1 MHELARAVVSA
12 WEEEADRTAG
22 AGATRTEDGAAGR
35 TEQDAAEQIV
45 LLPGRADDKTVDA
58 AALEALGVRLRTP
71 LRAGLARQVAWA
83 AAGANAN
90 DVFRCPLAFIK

>member
-1 MHELARAVVSA
+1 MERRVGLSRNRQTKSCSCPGEL
-12 WEEEADRTAG
+12 
-22 AGATRTEDGAAGR
+22 
-35 TEQDAAEQIV
+35 
-45 LLPGRADDKTVDA
+45 ADDKTVDA